1 MNKGKTY
8 VKNSPVLINASSILY
23 EGGGKTLDKLF
34 DLVYPVGSVYISTN
48 STSPETLFGGKWT
61 KIEGRFLWATTS
73 TPKTT
78 GGSTTTNDTILTID
92 QIPSHTHIVQSGDG
106 ANGRFMGY
114 ARETNPI
121 SGSSN
126 YYIKYDG
133 VTANPQR
140 YINNSYTGGGQGH
153 SHTYMPP
160 YFEVYMWYRTA

>member
-34 DLVYPVGSVYISTN
+34 DLVYPVGSVYMSTN

-61 KIEGRFLWATTS
+61 KIQDKFLWATVN
-73 TPKTT
+73 TPMVT
-78 GGSTTTNDTILTID
+78 GGSKTTDNHVLTIAE
-92 QIPSHTHIVQSGDG
+92 IPPHTHSYYGHYGYNRQARSTLGWNLGDTDY
-106 ANGRFMGY
+106 ND
-114 ARETNPI
+114 
-121 SGSSN
+121 
-126 YYIKYDG
+126 YD
-133 VTANPQR
+133 VST
-140 YINNSYTGGGQGH
+140 TGGGQGH